1 MSMKRVESNMYRK
14 TYLEVDCDALEKN
27 IENICDV
34 YKDYKYYFGVVKG
47 NAYGHGVEC
56 IKYLIKGGINYL
68 AVSSLEEAL
77 EIRSID
83 KKIPVL
89 IMEPIIYEGIE
100 EASKNNIT
108 ITVDD
113 VEYFKRLLKDNIK
126 IKFHLKIDSGM
137 NRFGVKARK
146 DAKYIYENSSEQVFL
161 EGIFTHL
168 SIGLGSVFNKQ
179 IENFKNI
186 TGDIDLSKV
195 PIVHLDRSLTLEQ
208 HEKIDFANGVRLG
221 LIMYGF
227 NKRKYIPSKKRQIVN
242 MLMGRKST
250 FVPSKLSLSMMTKLM
265 TNVIEIKKVNRGEVV
280 GYTGMDNDNQ
290 EKVVAILPIGFA
302 DFAYINP
309 GMEVSIND
317 KRYKV
322 VVVNM
327 DVCMVEVDN
336 DVKLLDSVEIFGD
349 NISIRE
355 VSDKI
360 GVNVY
365 KILLSVTDRVPRV
378 YKKIKEIYEMKY
390 RRMP

>member
-1 MSMKRVESNMYRK
+1 E
-14 TYLEVDCDALEKN
+14 
-27 IENICDV
+27 
-34 YKDYKYYFGVVKG
+34 
-47 NAYGHGVEC
+47 
-56 IKYLIKGGINYL
+56 
-68 AVSSLEEAL
+68 
-77 EIRSID
+77 
-83 KKIPVL
+83 
-89 IMEPIIYEGIE
+89 
-100 EASKNNIT
+100 
-108 ITVDD
+108 
-113 VEYFKRLLKDNIK
+113 
-126 IKFHLKIDSGM
+126 
-137 NRFGVKARK
+137 

-242 MLMGRKST
+242 MLMGRKNT
-250 FVPSKLSLSMMTKLM
+250 FVPSKLSLSMMTKLI
-265 TNVIEIKKVNRGEVV
+265 TNVIEIKKVNKGEVV
-280 GYTGMDNDNQ
+280 GYAGMNNDNQ
-290 EKVVAILPIGFA
+290 EKMVAILPIGFA
-302 DFAYINP
+302 DFAYISS
-309 GMEVSIND
+309 GMEVSING

-322 VVVNM
+322 AVVNM

-336 DVKLLDSVEIFGD
+336 DVKLWDSVEIFGD

-378 YKKIKEIYEMKY
+378 YKKKNDIYEMKY

>member
-1 MSMKRVESNMYRK
+1 MYRK